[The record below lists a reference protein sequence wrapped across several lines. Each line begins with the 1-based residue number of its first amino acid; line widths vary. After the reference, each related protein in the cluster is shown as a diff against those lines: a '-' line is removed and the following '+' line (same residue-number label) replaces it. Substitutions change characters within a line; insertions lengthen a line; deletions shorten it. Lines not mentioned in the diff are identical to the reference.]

1 MVCYGKMEDKDKNWV
16 ECGITHE
23 LVPEFVSEDKQVMQ
37 NVTVIYSKFKAF
49 VENYPYNNS
58 YELDNQMNN
67 ETV

>member
-1 MVCYGKMEDKDKNWV
+1 MEDKDKKWV

-67 ETV
+67 EAV